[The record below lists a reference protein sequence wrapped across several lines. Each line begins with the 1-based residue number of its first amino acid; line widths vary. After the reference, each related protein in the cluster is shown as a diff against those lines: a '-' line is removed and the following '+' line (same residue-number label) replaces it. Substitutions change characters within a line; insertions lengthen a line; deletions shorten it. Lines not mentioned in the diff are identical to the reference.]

1 MDTRQRVP
9 TRATGPG
16 YNQPSTLNPQPSTAA
31 GGRYF
36 SSTIHN
42 VTAAMASNAAI
53 KNITM

>member
-16 YNQPSTLNPQPSTAA
+16 YNQHSTLNPQPSTAA